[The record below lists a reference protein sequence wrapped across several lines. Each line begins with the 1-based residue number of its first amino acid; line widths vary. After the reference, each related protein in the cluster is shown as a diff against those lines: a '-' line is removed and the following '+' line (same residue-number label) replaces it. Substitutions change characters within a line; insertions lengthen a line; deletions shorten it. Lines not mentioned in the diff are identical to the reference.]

1 MVRAAFDGVERAG
14 DPGVGSLETAR
25 KERDLISERS
35 PAQQRQVL
43 SPSRKR
49 LTLVATILG
58 SSIAILDG
66 SVVSVALPSIQR
78 SLGGG
83 LAGQQWVSNAYLL
96 TLGSLILLGG
106 SLGDIFGERRVFA
119 LGVAGF
125 GVCSLLCAVAPT
137 IGLLVAFR
145 ALQGVAG
152 ALLTPSSLAVIVA
165 TFPQRERGPAIG
177 TWTAWGT
184 IAGALGPLV
193 AGVILNVAS
202 WRWIFVINLP
212 LVAACLWL
220 ILKAVPAASPAKTR
234 RRVDVV
240 GAVLC
245 VLGLG
250 GAVFA
255 LIEQPRL
262 GWSNPAV
269 AGSLIGG
276 VLLFS
281 AFLVYESRASD
292 PMLRLD
298 LFKSRNFA
306 VGNVETLA
314 LYGGLSALFF
324 FLVLYLQQVAGYT
337 PLESGLALLPESL
350 VMFALSSRFG
360 ALADRFGPRL
370 FMGGGPL
377 VAGAG
382 MLLLLGFGV
391 RVHYLTEVLP
401 GILVFSLG
409 LSITVAPLTAAILAG
424 IDESEAGIGS
434 AVNNA
439 VARVAGLIA
448 TVAIG
453 ALVAAQFSSSLNNKL
468 AGRPLTPGGRAA
480 VAQAKALT
488 FGRPSVAGLPPGE
501 AAAITVATGQ
511 SSLEAFRVGV
521 GVASGLVIIGGLIGA
536 AGIRNPRRVVRAS
549 QCSGGQLAGA
559 PLDAAGLHAP
569 QAA

>member
-1 MVRAAFDGVERAG
+1 M
-14 DPGVGSLETAR
+14 
-25 KERDLISERS
+25 
-35 PAQQRQVL
+35 
-43 SPSRKR
+43 
-49 LTLVATILG
+49 
-58 SSIAILDG
+58 
-66 SVVSVALPSIQR
+66 SVALPSIQHN
-78 SLGGG
+78 LGGG

-119 LGVAGF
+119 LGVGGF
-125 GVCSLLCAVAPT
+125 GAASLLCALAPS
-137 IGLLVAFR
+137 IGLLIAFR
-145 ALQGVAG
+145 ALQGIAG

-165 TFPQRERGPAIG
+165 TFPEKERGPAIG

-212 LVAACLWL
+212 LVVACLWL
-220 ILKAVPAASPAKTR
+220 ILRAVPASSPTDSS

-240 GAVLC
+240 GAALC

-262 GWSNPAV
+262 GWSSPAV
-269 AGSLIGG
+269 SVSLIGG
-276 VLLFS
+276 VLTFA
-281 AFLVYESRASD
+281 AFLIYESRATD
-292 PMLRLD
+292 PMLRID

-324 FLVLYLQQVAGYT
+324 FLVLYLQQVAGYS
-337 PLESGLALLPESL
+337 PLKAGLALLPESL
-350 VMFALSSRFG
+350 IMFALSSRFG
-360 ALADRFGPRL
+360 ALADRLGPRL

-377 VAGAG
+377 IAGAG
-382 MLLLLGFGV
+382 MLMLLSFGV
-391 RVHYLTEVLP
+391 RVDYLTQVLP

-424 IDESEAGIGS
+424 VDQREAGIGS

-448 TVAIG
+448 TVAVG
-453 ALVAAQFSSSLNNKL
+453 ALVAAQFSSSLDHRL
-468 AGRPLTPGGRAA
+468 AGEPLTPRGRAA
-480 VAQAKALT
+480 IAQAKQLT
-488 FGRPSVAGLPPGE
+488 LGRPSVAGLPAHE
-501 AAAITVATGQ
+501 AAAITVASGQ
-511 SSLEAFRVGV
+511 SSLQAFRVGI
-521 GVASGLVIIGGLIGA
+521 GVAGALVIIGGVVGA
-536 AGIRNPRRVVRAS
+536 AGIRNPRRIVRAG

-559 PLDAAGLHAP
+559 PLDAAGLHAS

>member
-1 MVRAAFDGVERAG
+1 MASRRRWVQTRRITAG
-14 DPGVGSLETAR
+14 TSSVSGGPR
-25 KERDLISERS
+25 
-35 PAQQRQVL
+35 
-43 SPSRKR
+43 PSASVKR

-58 SSIAILDG
+58 SSIAILDS

-83 LAGQQWVSNAYLL
+83 LAGQQWISNAYLL
-96 TLGSLILLGG
+96 TLGSFILLGG
-106 SLGDIFGERRVFA
+106 SLGDIFGGRWVFA
-119 LGVAGF
+119 LGVGGF
-125 GVCSLLCAVAPT
+125 GVTSVLCALAPSIET
-137 IGLLVAFR
+137 LIAFR

-152 ALLTPSSLAVIVA
+152 AMLTPSSLAVIVA
-165 TFPQRERGPAIG
+165 TFPERERGPAIG

-193 AGVILNVAS
+193 AGLILNVAS

-212 LVAACLWL
+212 LVVACLWL
-220 ILKAVPAASPAKTR
+220 IQRAVPPTSPTNTR
-234 RRVDVV
+234 RRVDLV

-250 GAVFA
+250 GTVFA

-269 AGSLIGG
+269 SGALIGG
-276 VLLFS
+276 VLTFA
-281 AFLVYESRASD
+281 AFLIYESRASD

-324 FLVLYLQQVAGYT
+324 FLVLYLQQVAGYS

-350 VMFALSSRFG
+350 IMFALSGRFG
-360 ALADRFGPRL
+360 ALADRIGPRL

-377 VAGAG
+377 IAGAG
-382 MLLLLGFGV
+382 MLMLLSVGV
-391 RVHYLTEVLP
+391 RVDYLTQVLP
-401 GILVFSLG
+401 GILLFSLG

-424 IDESEAGIGS
+424 VDQSEAGIGS

-439 VARVAGLIA
+439 VARVAGLLA

-453 ALVAAQFSSSLNNKL
+453 AVVAAQFSASLDHHL
-468 AGRPLTPGGRAA
+468 AGPPFNPPGRAA
-480 VAQAKALT
+480 GTQAKQLT
-488 FGRPSVAGLPPGE
+488 L
-501 AAAITVATGQ
+501 
-511 SSLEAFRVGV
+511 
-521 GVASGLVIIGGLIGA
+521 
-536 AGIRNPRRVVRAS
+536 
-549 QCSGGQLAGA
+549 
-559 PLDAAGLHAP
+559 
-569 QAA
+569 

>member
-1 MVRAAFDGVERAG
+1 VS
-14 DPGVGSLETAR
+14 GS
-25 KERDLISERS
+25 S
-35 PAQQRQVL
+35 
-43 SPSRKR
+43 KR

-58 SSIAILDG
+58 SSIAILDS

-106 SLGDIFGERRVFA
+106 SLGDIFGERRIFA
-119 LGVAGF
+119 LGVGGF
-125 GVCSLLCAVAPT
+125 GVASLLCAVAPT

-152 ALLTPSSLAVIVA
+152 ALLTPSSLAVIVS
-165 TFPQRERGPAIG
+165 TFPERERGPAIG

-193 AGVILNVAS
+193 AGGILAVGS

-212 LVAACLWL
+212 LVLACLWL
-220 ILKAVPAASPAKTR
+220 IWRAVPAGTPSAAH

-250 GAVFA
+250 GTVYA

-276 VLLFS
+276 VTLFV
-281 AFLVYESRASD
+281 AFLLYESRARD

-298 LFKSRNFA
+298 LFKSRNFT

-324 FLVLYLQQVAGYT
+324 FLVLYLQQVAGYS
-337 PLESGLALLPESL
+337 PLKSGLALLPESV

-360 ALADRFGPRL
+360 VLADRYGPRL

-377 VAGAG
+377 IAGGG
-382 MLLLLGFGV
+382 MLMLLSFGT
-391 RVHYLTEVLP
+391 RVDYVTEVLP
-401 GILVFSLG
+401 GVLVFSLG

-424 IDESEAGIGS
+424 IDQAEAGIGS

-453 ALVAAQFSSSLNNKL
+453 AIVAAQFSSSLDQQL
-468 AGRPLTPGGRAA
+468 SGRPLTPRGHAA
-480 VAQAKALT
+480 VAEAKQLT
-488 FGRPSVAGLPPGE
+488 LGRPSVAGVPPRE
-501 AAAITVATGQ
+501 AVAITVASGQ
-511 SSLEAFRVGV
+511 SSLDAFRVGI
-521 GVASGLVIIGGLIGA
+521 GVASALVILGGLIGA
-536 AGIRNPRRVVRAS
+536 AGIQNPRRVVRARE
-549 QCSGGQLAGA
+549 CSGGQLAGA
-559 PLDAAGLHAP
+559 PLDAAGIHAS
-569 QAA
+569 AA

>member
-1 MVRAAFDGVERAG
+1 MPESEALQTDRQAAAAVSSSSA
-14 DPGVGSLETAR
+14 T
-25 KERDLISERS
+25 RS
-35 PAQQRQVL
+35 PSA
-43 SPSRKR
+43 STKR

-58 SSIAILDG
+58 SGIAVLDS

-119 LGVAGF
+119 LGVGGF
-125 GVCSLLCAVAPT
+125 GAASLLCALAPS
-137 IGLLVAFR
+137 IGLLIAFR
-145 ALQGVAG
+145 ALQGIAG
-152 ALLTPSSLAVIVA
+152 ALLVPSSLAVIVA
-165 TFPQRERGPAIG
+165 TFPERERGPAIG

-193 AGVILNVAS
+193 AGLILNVAS

-212 LVAACLWL
+212 LVVACLWL
-220 ILKAVPAASPAKTR
+220 ILRVVPATSPTNAR

-240 GAVLC
+240 GAALC

-250 GAVFA
+250 GTVFA

-262 GWSNPAV
+262 GWSNLAV
-269 AGSLIGG
+269 SGSLIGG
-276 VLLFS
+276 VLMFA
-281 AFLVYESRASD
+281 AFLIYESRASE

-324 FLVLYLQQVAGYT
+324 FLVLYLQQVAGYS
-337 PLESGLALLPESL
+337 PLKAGLAVLPESL
-350 VMFALSSRFG
+350 VMFALSRRFG
-360 ALADRFGPRL
+360 ALADRLGPRL

-377 VAGAG
+377 IAGAG
-382 MLLLLGFGV
+382 MLMLLRFGV
-391 RVHYLTEVLP
+391 RVDYKTQVLP
-401 GILVFSLG
+401 GILLFSLG

-424 IDESEAGIGS
+424 VDQREAGIGS

-448 TVAIG
+448 TVGIG
-453 ALVAAQFSSSLNNKL
+453 ALVAAQFSASLDHKL
-468 AGRPLTPGGRAA
+468 AGQPLTPRGHLAIA
-480 VAQAKALT
+480 HAKELT
-488 FGRPSVAGLPPGE
+488 LGRPRVNDLPRHE
-501 AAAITVATGQ
+501 ARAITVASEE
-511 SSLEAFRVGV
+511 SSLQAFRVGI
-521 GVASGLVIIGGLIGA
+521 GVASALVIIGGLIGA
-536 AGIRNPRRVVRAS
+536 AGIRNLPRVVQAK
-549 QCSGGQLAGA
+549 QCPGGQLAGA
-559 PLDAAGLHAP
+559 PLDAAGIHASQP
-569 QAA
+569 A

>member
-1 MVRAAFDGVERAG
+1 M
-14 DPGVGSLETAR
+14 T
-25 KERDLISERS
+25 LI
-35 PAQQRQVL
+35 
-43 SPSRKR
+43 
-49 LTLVATILG
+49 ATILG
-58 SSIAILDG
+58 SSIAILDS

-165 TFPQRERGPAIG
+165 TFPERERGPAIG

-212 LVAACLWL
+212 LVAGCLWL
-220 ILKAVPAASPAKTR
+220 ILKAVPAAKPTAER

-262 GWSNPAV
+262 GWANPAV
-269 AGSLIGG
+269 SGSLIGG
-276 VLLFS
+276 VILFA
-281 AFLVYESRASD
+281 AFLLYESRAKD

-370 FMGGGPL
+370 FMGGSPL

-453 ALVAAQFSSSLNNKL
+453 AIVAAQFGSSLDHKL
-468 AGRPLTPGGRAA
+468 AGQPLTPGGRAA
-480 VAQAKALT
+480 VAEAKQLT
-488 FGRPSVAGLPPGE
+488 LGRPSVAGLPHRE
-501 AAAITVATGQ
+501 AVAITVASGQ
-511 SSLEAFRVGV
+511 SSLEAFRVGI
-521 GVASGLVIIGGLIGA
+521 GVCSALAIIGGLIGV

-559 PLDAAGLHAP
+559 PLDAAGLHASQP
-569 QAA
+569 A

>member
-1 MVRAAFDGVERAG
+1 MAASAPPISAG
-14 DPGVGSLETAR
+14 PTA
-25 KERDLISERS
+25 ST
-35 PAQQRQVL
+35 
-43 SPSRKR
+43 KR
-49 LTLVATILG
+49 LTLIATILG
-58 SSIAILDG
+58 SSIAILDS

-106 SLGDIFGERRVFA
+106 SLGDIFGERRIFA
-119 LGVAGF
+119 LGVGGF
-125 GVCSLLCAVAPT
+125 GAASLLCAVAPT

-152 ALLTPSSLAVIVA
+152 ALLTPSSLALIVA
-165 TFPQRERGPAIG
+165 TFPERERGPAIG

-193 AGVILNVAS
+193 AGAILNVAS

-212 LVAACLWL
+212 LVVACLWL
-220 ILKAVPAASPAKTR
+220 IRKAIPPARAARAHRK
-234 RRVDVV
+234 VDIV
-240 GAVLC
+240 GALLC

-250 GAVFA
+250 GTVFA

-262 GWSNPAV
+262 GWSSFAV
-269 AGSLIGG
+269 TGSLVGG
-276 VLLFS
+276 VALFI
-281 AFLVYESRASD
+281 AFLIYESRVKD
-292 PMLRLD
+292 PMLKLD

-324 FLVLYLQQVAGYT
+324 FLVLYLQQVARYT
-337 PLESGLALLPESL
+337 PLQSGLALLPESV

-360 ALADRFGPRL
+360 ALADRHGPRL
-370 FMGGGPL
+370 FMGVGPL

-382 MLLLLGFGV
+382 MLMLLTVGV
-391 RVHYLTEVLP
+391 HVSYLTTVLP
-401 GILVFSLG
+401 AILIFSLG
-409 LSITVAPLTAAILAG
+409 LSMTVAPLTAAVLAG
-424 IDESEAGIGS
+424 VQESEAGIAS

-448 TVAIG
+448 TVTVG
-453 ALVAAQFSSSLNNKL
+453 ALVAAQFSASLDESLK
-468 AGRPLTPGGRAA
+468 GRPLTKAGQAA
-480 VAQAKALT
+480 VAEAKQLT
-488 FGRPSVAGLPPGE
+488 LGRPSVAGVPPRE
-501 AAAITVATGQ
+501 AVAITAGSNAASQ
-511 SSLEAFRVGV
+511 DAFRVGI
-521 GVASGLVIIGGLIGA
+521 GVAGGLVILGGLIGA
-536 AGIRNPRRVVRAS
+536 AGIRNPRRVVRAEH
-549 QCSGGQLAGA
+549 CNGGQLAGA

-569 QAA
+569 ASA

>member
-1 MVRAAFDGVERAG
+1 MSEAARH
-14 DPGVGSLETAR
+14 GSQTTSQTATAAH
-25 KERDLISERS
+25 
-35 PAQQRQVL
+35 PASAHRV
-43 SPSRKR
+43 SSGSAKR

-58 SSIAILDG
+58 SSIAILDS
-66 SVVSVALPSIQR
+66 SVVSVALPSIER

-106 SLGDIFGERRVFA
+106 SLGDIFGERRIFA

-125 GVCSLLCAVAPT
+125 GLTSLLCALAPT

-145 ALQGVAG
+145 ALQGAAG
-152 ALLTPSSLAVIVA
+152 AMLTPSSLAVIVS
-165 TFPQRERGPAIG
+165 TFPEPERGPAIG

-193 AGVILNVAS
+193 AGGILGVGS

-212 LVAACLWL
+212 LVVVCLWL
-220 ILKAVPAASPAKTR
+220 IKRAVPATNPAATHR
-234 RRVDVV
+234 QVDVI
-240 GAVLC
+240 GALLC

-250 GAVFA
+250 GTVFA

-262 GWSNPAV
+262 GWSNLAV

-276 VLLFS
+276 VTLFGVFLL
-281 AFLVYESRASD
+281 YESRARD
-292 PMLRLD
+292 PMLKLD

-324 FLVLYLQQVAGYT
+324 FLVLYLQQVAGYS
-337 PLESGLALLPESL
+337 PLKSGLALLPESV

-360 ALADRFGPRL
+360 ALADRLGPRL

-377 VAGAG
+377 IAGAG
-382 MLLLLGFGV
+382 MVMLLSFGV
-391 RVHYLTEVLP
+391 RVNYLTQVLP

-409 LSITVAPLTAAILAG
+409 LSITVAPLTAGILAG
-424 IDESEAGIGS
+424 IDQTEAGIGS

-453 ALVAAQFSSSLNNKL
+453 AIVAAQFSSSLDHRL
-468 AGRPLTPGGRAA
+468 AGQPITPRGRAA
-480 VAQAKALT
+480 VEEAKQMTL
-488 FGRPSVAGLPPGE
+488 GRPPVAGVPPRE
-501 AAAITVATGQ
+501 ALAITVASGQ
-511 SSLEAFRVGV
+511 SSLEAFRVGI
-521 GVASGLVIIGGLIGA
+521 GVASALVMLGGLIGA
-536 AGIRNPRRVVRAS
+536 VGIQNPRRVVQAQ
-549 QCSGGQLAGA
+549 QCPGGQLAGA
-559 PLDAAGLHAP
+559 PLDAAGLHAS
-569 QAA
+569 AA

>member
-1 MVRAAFDGVERAG
+1 M
-14 DPGVGSLETAR
+14 S
-25 KERDLISERS
+25 RS
-35 PAQQRQVL
+35 VSA
-43 SPSRKR
+43 SSKR
-49 LTLVATILG
+49 LTLIATILG

-66 SVVSVALPSIQR
+66 SAVSVALPSIQR

-106 SLGDIFGERRVFA
+106 SLGDIFGERRIFT

-125 GVCSLLCAVAPT
+125 GATSLLCALAPS

-165 TFPQRERGPAIG
+165 TLPERERGPAIG

-193 AGVILNVAS
+193 AGAILNVAS

-212 LVAACLWL
+212 LVLACLWL
-220 ILKAVPAASPAKTR
+220 IQKAVPAGRPATAR
-234 RRVDVV
+234 RNVDII
-240 GAVLC
+240 GALLC
-245 VLGLG
+245 VFGLG
-250 GAVFA
+250 GTVFA

-262 GWSNPAV
+262 GWSSFAV
-269 AGSLIGG
+269 TGSLIGG
-276 VLLFS
+276 LTLFV
-281 AFLVYESRASD
+281 AFLLYESRTRD

-324 FLVLYLQQVAGYT
+324 FLVLYLQQVARYT
-337 PLESGLALLPESL
+337 PLQSGLALLPESI

-360 ALADRFGPRL
+360 ALADRLGPRL
-370 FMGGGPL
+370 FMGVGPL

-382 MLLLLGFGV
+382 TLMLLTIGV
-391 RVHYLTEVLP
+391 HVSYLTSVLP
-401 GILVFSLG
+401 AILVFSLG
-409 LSITVAPLTAAILAG
+409 LSMTVAPLTAAVLAG
-424 IDESEAGIGS
+424 VDESEAGIGS

-448 TVAIG
+448 TVALG
-453 ALVAAQFSSSLNNKL
+453 ALVSAQFSASIDRHLS
-468 AGRPLTPGGRAA
+468 GRPLAPRGRAA
-480 VAQAKALT
+480 VAQAKQLT
-488 FGRPSVAGLPPGE
+488 FGRPSVAGVPPRQSRAIV
-501 AAAITVATGQ
+501 AASYQASVDG
-511 SSLEAFRVGV
+511 FRWGI
-521 GVASGLVIIGGLIGA
+521 GVAGLLVIGGGLIGA
-536 AGIRNPRRVVRAS
+536 AGIRNPRRVVEARR
-549 QCSGGQLAGA
+549 CSGGQLVGA
-559 PLDAAGLHAP
+559 PLDAAGIRAP
-569 QAA
+569 APA

>member
-1 MVRAAFDGVERAG
+1 M
-14 DPGVGSLETAR
+14 
-25 KERDLISERS
+25 
-35 PAQQRQVL
+35 
-43 SPSRKR
+43 
-49 LTLVATILG
+49 TLLATILG
-58 SSIAILDG
+58 SSIAILDS

-83 LAGQQWVSNAYLL
+83 LAGQQWVTNAYLL

-125 GVCSLLCAVAPT
+125 GVASLLCALAPS
-137 IGLLVAFR
+137 IGLLIAFR
-145 ALQGVAG
+145 ALQGIAG

-165 TFPQRERGPAIG
+165 TFPERERGPAIG

-202 WRWIFVINLP
+202 WRWIFVINVP

-220 ILKAVPAASPAKTR
+220 ILRAVPATSSTNTG

-240 GAVLC
+240 GAALC
-245 VLGLG
+245 VFGLG

-269 AGSLIGG
+269 SGSLIGG
-276 VLLFS
+276 LLTFA
-281 AFLVYESRASD
+281 AFLIYESRASD

-306 VGNVETLA
+306 VGNVETLS

-324 FLVLYLQQVAGYT
+324 FLVLYLQQVAGYS
-337 PLESGLALLPESL
+337 PLKSGLALLPESL

-360 ALADRFGPRL
+360 ALADRLGPRL

-377 VAGAG
+377 IAGAG
-382 MLLLLGFGV
+382 MLMLLSFGA
-391 RVHYLTEVLP
+391 RVDYLTEVLP

-424 IDESEAGIGS
+424 IDQSEAGIGS

-453 ALVAAQFSSSLNNKL
+453 ALVAAQFSASLDNDL
-468 AGRPLTPGGRAA
+468 AGQPLTPRGRAA
-480 VAQAKALT
+480 VAEAKQLT
-488 FGRPSVAGLPPGE
+488 LGRPSVADLPRHE
-501 AAAITVATGQ
+501 AVAITVASGR
-511 SSLEAFRVGV
+511 SSLQAFRLGI
-521 GVASGLVIIGGLIGA
+521 GVAGGLVIIGGLIGA
-536 AGIRNPRRVVRAS
+536 VGIRNPARVVQAK

-559 PLDAAGLHAP
+559 PLDAAGVHATP
-569 QAA
+569 VA